1 MVRSVYTGSFK
12 IDSFS
17 KDIRLP
23 PWEIRGLSIKTTVH
37 RPDTVSVVVGGTDH
51 PIAVDFNGILRL
63 SNALTSVEER
73 LSNFIQQES
82 SSLRA
87 TGIQDDG
94 RLVVPDHMGWVVTM
108 WHFGVDGLT
117 EFTGERFECTW
128 EVGQNA
134 LIRAYTKDFRNGRT
148 HIRLERQE
156 YPRKSLAYAI
166 EEKLNSISTRT
177 YSPLGSLDEVPK
189 NG

>member
-82 SSLRA
+82 SISSVA
-87 TGIQDDG
+87 PGKQDDG
-94 RLVVPDHMGWVVTM
+94 RLLVSDHMGW
-108 WHFGVDGLT
+108 
-117 EFTGERFECTW
+117 
-128 EVGQNA
+128 
-134 LIRAYTKDFRNGRT
+134 I
-148 HIRLERQE
+148 
-156 YPRKSLAYAI
+156 
-166 EEKLNSISTRT
+166 
-177 YSPLGSLDEVPK
+177 
-189 NG
+189 